1 MKTLATVFRNV
12 TLVALLLIAVVF
24 SLKTL
29 PSHSNEPVKPELSE
43 QTGDENQFLA
53 SFIPRKDKLKTPPWY
68 EKWDW
73 PW

>member
-1 MKTLATVFRNV
+1 MKALATVFRNV
-12 TLVALLLIAVVF
+12 FLASLLLAAILF
-24 SLKTL
+24 SLNTL
-29 PSHSNEPVKPELSE
+29 PANSNEPVKTELSE
-43 QTGDENQFLA
+43 KTGNENRFLA